1 MPVPES
7 KSLQPLGNLALA
19 RAVGLKQP
27 AQVLRR
33 LTYVGGSR
41 ERELIREEDGVQ
53 RTERHLPAV
62 YAPPAG
68 DGLLGQIAFALK
80 HEVPHFGL
88 LEAVFR
94 QVPPAEVATYVA
106 ASPTGAYARRIGFL
120 YEFLTGNDLTPLLKD
135 VKIGGNYADLVDPA
149 KLVTGE
155 PLRDARWL
163 VFNNLPGSRA
173 YLPMIERTT
182 AVEQMLKHDWHHE
195 ATAALAVQSGNEGL
209 LKRALNYLY
218 RKETRSSFE
227 IERETPSETRTARFV
242 EVLKQAGHG
251 SSSDALSE
259 ESLTGLQNL
268 IVDTRYAERGYRSN
282 QNYVG
287 SVVRW
292 QTVVDYIPPPPEHL
306 PGLMQ
311 GLAQSVSRLGAEPLA
326 QAAVASFGLVF
337 HHPFNDGNG
346 RLHRYLLHDFMARS
360 RLMPSGLAL
369 PVSAAILEDMPG
381 YDRALEPFSKTVS
394 VLVDYKLNGLGELAV
409 LNAED
414 AGWVW
419 RYPDLTPQ
427 VEYLGRKL
435 KAAVVMVAEEV
446 SYLAKYDALAARAKE
461 VVDLPDR
468 RLADLLVLI
477 HQSDGHLSNNKRKQR
492 FEELT
497 NKEIAA
503 IESAYAEVF
512 QLPDQSVVPVGGIT
526 QSPGPA
532 VGGAQEPQEAI
543 PVPSPRKEPGGH

>member
-1 MPVPES
+1 MPAPES
-7 KSLQPLGNLALA
+7 KPLQPLGNLALA
-19 RAVGLKQP
+19 RAVGLEQP
-27 AQVLRR
+27 AKVLRR

-41 ERELIREEDGVQ
+41 ERELIRDEDGVQ

-68 DGLLGQIAFALK
+68 DGLLGQVVFALK

-94 QVPPAEVATYVA
+94 QVPPAEVAAYVA

-120 YEFLTGNDLTPLLKD
+120 YEFLTGNDLTPLLKN

-155 PLRDARWL
+155 PRRDARWRIL
-163 VFNNLPGSRA
+163 NNLPGTRA
-173 YLPMIERTT
+173 YVPIIERTA
-182 AVEQMLKHDWHHE
+182 AVEQTLNHDWHQE
-195 ATAALAVQSGNEGL
+195 AAAALAVQRGNEGL

-218 RKETRSSFE
+218 HKETRSSFE
-227 IERETPSETRTARFV
+227 IERETPSEARTARFV
-242 EVLKQAGHG
+242 DVLKQAGQG

-259 ESLTGLQNL
+259 KVLTELQNL
-268 IVDTRYAERGYRSN
+268 IVDARYAEHGYRSN

-292 QTVVDYIPPPPEHL
+292 QNIVDYIPPPPDHL
-306 PGLMQ
+306 PDLMQ

-381 YDRALEPFSKTVS
+381 YGRALEAFSETVS
-394 VLVDYKLNGLGELAV
+394 VLVDYELNERGELAI
-409 LNAED
+409 LNAEN

-419 RYPDLTPQ
+419 RHPDLTPQ

-446 SYLAKYDALAARAKE
+446 SYLAQYDALAARAKD

-477 HQSDGHLSNNKRKQR
+477 HENHGHLSNNKRKQR
-492 FEELT
+492 FDELT
-497 NKEIAA
+497 NEEIAA

-512 QLPDQSVVPVGGIT
+512 QQPDQSIVPAGAAA
-526 QSPGPA
+526 QSPDAA
-532 VGGAQEPQEAI
+532 VGGAPGAQQALPLQ
-543 PVPSPRKEPGGH
+543 SPRKESGGH